1 MLSSR
6 LNTPSPATHNM
17 YIYLHGFNSGG
28 TSSKAG
34 QLRTLL
40 APAPVL
46 SPTYPAHKAGAA
58 VSFLRDYI
66 TKTIRELK
74 SNTPLVL
81 IGSSLGGFYAQ
92 CLAREFGAR
101 IVLIN
106 PSIFPDETLLRCVGP
121 NHNEATGEDYPLTAD
136 DVRALG
142 QYRAA
147 VCDPLIPTLL
157 LLDSG
162 DELLDYRV
170 AERWYRGCG
179 KTIVYAGGSHRFEHL
194 AEALV
199 KIRRLHDT

>member
-1 MLSSR
+1 
-6 LNTPSPATHNM
+6 M

-40 APAPVL
+40 APVPVL
-46 SPTYPAHKAGAA
+46 SPTYPAHKAAAA
-58 VSFLRDYI
+58 VDFLRDYI
-66 TKTIRELK
+66 AKTTRDQK
-74 SNTPLVL
+74 PNTPLVL

-92 CLAREFGAR
+92 YLAREFSAR

-106 PSIFPDETLLRCVGP
+106 PSIYPDETLLRGVGP
-121 NHNEATGEDYPLTAD
+121 NHNEATGEDYLLSAD

-142 QYRAA
+142 HYRAA
-147 VCDPLIPTLL
+147 TCDPQSPTLL

-162 DELLDYRV
+162 DDVLDYRV
-170 AERWYRGCG
+170 AEAWYRGCG
-179 KTIVYAGGSHRFEHL
+179 KTMVYADGSHRFEHL

-199 KIRRLHDT
+199 EIRRLHDA